1 MDRKIFESLKKWK
14 KSPDR
19 KPLLLMGARQV
30 GKTWLMKEFGGKEYR
45 NSVYIDFYNN
55 ERARKI
61 FDGDLIPQRI
71 INELEFLFGF
81 TFYPGND
88 KYPDGTFLPENSIL
102 PGKTLII
109 FDEVQECNRAL
120 NSLKYFYEDANEYH
134 IIAAGSFLGI
144 SLHEGESFPVG
155 KTDSLTLYP
164 MTFNEFLLA
173 LGQRKLAGA
182 IEKCDERLI
191 SLVKDE
197 LIKYLKYYYFTGGMP
212 EVVLTFSRE
221 RNYRKIR
228 ELQRRII
235 SGYENDFSKHINKGN
250 AEKVIRLWNSI
261 PGQLAREKK
270 KFIYNDVKTGAKS
283 RDYKSSLFW
292 LSKIGL
298 VYEVCR
304 VKTPNHPLAAYIDQE
319 YFKLFMLDVG
329 LLSAMAGLDI
339 NTFLDRDAAVFNHFY
354 GALTEQFV
362 LQELKA
368 LGDMP
373 VYYWAREG
381 SGSAE
386 VDFIINSGG
395 LIIPI
400 EVKAEKNLK
409 AKSLK
414 VYIDMYKP
422 PLAIRTSLADNG
434 KSKIAGCSVYD
445 TPLYMISQFKQLI
458 GPASY

>member
-1 MDRKIFESLKKWK
+1 MYRKIFESLKKWK
-14 KSPDR
+14 NSPDR
-19 KPLLLMGARQV
+19 KPLLLLGARQV
-30 GKTWLMKEFGGKEYR
+30 GKTWLMKEFGGKEYS
-45 NSVYIDFYNN
+45 NTIYIDFYNN
-55 ERARKI
+55 ERARRI
-61 FDGDLIPQRI
+61 FDGDLKPARI
-71 INELEFLFGF
+71 INELEFLFGSDS
-81 TFYPGND
+81 Y
-88 KYPDGTFLPENSIL
+88 PENKKNHGGTIL

-155 KTDSLTLYP
+155 KTDSFTLYP

-173 LGQRKLAGA
+173 VGQHNLAAA
-182 IEKCDERLI
+182 IEKRDDRLI
-191 SLVKDE
+191 ALVKDE

-212 EVVLTFSRE
+212 EVVLTFCRE
-221 RNYRKIR
+221 RNYQKIR
-228 ELQRRII
+228 EQQKRII
-235 SGYENDFSKHINKGN
+235 SGYENDFSKHIHKGY

-292 LSKIGL
+292 LSRLGL

-304 VKTPNHPLAAYIDQE
+304 VKTPNHPLTAYIDQE
-319 YFKLFMLDVG
+319 HFKLFMLDVG
-329 LLSAMAGLDI
+329 LLSAMANLDI
-339 NTFLDRDAAVFNHFY
+339 NTFLDRDASVFNHFY

-386 VDFIINSGG
+386 VDFIINSGN

-422 PLAIRTSLADNG
+422 AVAIRASLADNG
-434 KSKIAGCSVYD
+434 
-445 TPLYMISQFKQLI
+445 
-458 GPASY
+458 